1 MDSDEREPRKRRRGS
16 TVESQESHQNPNT
29 STMNNPTTS
38 VSTVN
43 SSTTMAYSAALT
55 QHTYKYP
62 NKEQAIVFP
71 SVDGLKKQDYLL
83 NLGPIVNP
91 KNILF
96 CSRVYNNRVCVYLSS
111 KQIIDQFLETTG
123 EIIINGESLRALITP
138 SDRLVMSNVSPT
150 IPHRL
155 LKDKLEQIGLHL
167 VSPISFLRIGATVPE
182 YSHILSFRRQA
193 YITPISQD
201 IFPESMEITY
211 EDLTYRIFL
220 SVDSHRCFKCQLP
233 GHNASQ
239 CPSTQLKPTSPAIDT
254 ETLRN
259 PANIETT
266 PALIQQKPN
275 TLNYYL
281 EQDTT
286 STITINANL
295 IQHTPAQISQQEP
308 SENDSANNSH
318 TTNKRRLSA
327 VITPTSDKEPILEI
341 SDNCSFAAPKQRTT
355 KKYKAYVL
363 SNSHIPD
370 EAFLP
375 IKTFIESHTPP
386 LVLNSDQIKNLL
398 ENTHGIGDII
408 NIIND
413 HTSDTKGLI
422 EMLLLIYPHI
432 TDTTLKN
439 RCTRLLKKIEKHL
452 DNNPSDTV
460 SDTSSIDSIV

>member
-1 MDSDEREPRKRRRGS
+1 
-16 TVESQESHQNPNT
+16 
-29 STMNNPTTS
+29 
-38 VSTVN
+38 
-43 SSTTMAYSAALT
+43 MAYSAALT
-55 QHTYKYP
+55 QHTYKHP

-71 SVDGLKKQDYLL
+71 SVDGLKILDYLL

-96 CSRVYNNRVCVYLSS
+96 CSRISNNRICIYLSS
-111 KQIIDQFLETTG
+111 KQIVDQFLETTG
-123 EIIINGESLRALITP
+123 EIIINGESLRARRLITP

-155 LKDKLEQIGLHL
+155 LKEKLEQIGLHL

-182 YSHILSFRRQA
+182 YSHILSFRRQV
-193 YITPISQD
+193 YITPVSQD
-201 IFPESMEITY
+201 MFPESMEITY

-239 CPSTQLKPTSPAIDT
+239 CPSTHPKPTSPAIGT
-254 ETLRN
+254 ETHRN

-275 TLNYYL
+275 TLNYSL
-281 EQDTT
+281 EQDTS

-295 IQHTPAQISQQEP
+295 IQHTPVQISQQEP

-327 VITPTSDKEPILEI
+327 VMTPTSDKEPMLEI
-341 SDNCSFAAPKQRTT
+341 SDNRSFAAPKQRTT
-355 KKYKAYVL
+355 KKYKAYAL
-363 SNSHIPD
+363 SNSYIPD

-386 LVLNSDQIKNLL
+386 LVLNSDQMKNLL
-398 ENTHGIGDII
+398 TYTHGIRDII

-422 EMLLLIYPHI
+422 EMLLLIYSHI

-439 RCTRLLKKIEKHL
+439 RFTKLRKKNEKHL
-452 DNNPSDTV
+452 ENNP
-460 SDTSSIDSIV
+460 SDTSSIDSIF